1 VDEGED
7 VLRKLLVVSC
17 VHNATR
23 RPMDLEEGSPIPREK
38 GVAAR
43 TEDGIL
49 MGRRGMPVM
58 LLLLLLAFAPIG
70 SWG

>member
-1 VDEGED
+1 
-7 VLRKLLVVSC
+7 
-17 VHNATR
+17 
-23 RPMDLEEGSPIPREK
+23 MDLEEWSPIPREK

-49 MGRRGMPVM
+49 MGRRGMPVV

-70 SWG
+70 SRG